1 MMFKSEIED
10 FNGLH
15 DVIAE
20 LRDKG
25 DKRPMLSEEQLLEV
39 FMSLPFHI
47 QMIAHEWTCSD
58 TVFRD
63 EAFVYLR
70 DSGKKL

>member
-1 MMFKSEIED
+1 MMFKSEITD
-10 FNGLH
+10 FDGLH

-20 LRDKG
+20 LGGEK
-25 DKRPMLSEEQLLEV
+25 LSDDQLLEV
-39 FMSLPFHI
+39 FLSLPKHI

-63 EAFVYLR
+63 EAYVYLR
-70 DSGKKL
+70 DKKVE